1 MANLVIKFLGTSP
14 NLVADLS
21 LPASLSVEN
30 TGPYLPA
37 TITTPSGTTPI
48 DGTLTTGTTPV
59 WSIANKG
66 GAYIVV
72 SDLRGHALPIKFPMD
87 SLAAANTGFAALL
100 VKIGAGVPAVSLTS
114 AGVVANL

>member
-1 MANLVIKFLGTSP
+1 MANLVIKFLGSSP
-14 NLVADLS
+14 VQVADLS
-21 LPASLSVEN
+21 LPATLGVEN
-30 TGPYLPA
+30 AGPYLPA

-59 WSIANKG
+59 FSIAGKG
-66 GAYIVV
+66 GAYITVT
-72 SDLRGHALPIKFPMD
+72 SSRGHALPVKFPMD

-114 AGVVANL
+114 AGVVTNL